1 MRRILAVILLFMCA
15 SALASAQSGDA
26 SRQKLKQGDKGA
38 GKPGANAARQTPPL
52 TVTDTYTPVVA
63 SVLSPPTFF
72 VPGTDGKY
80 HIAYDVELQN
90 THPATAAVLVE
101 VDVVDAGK
109 RVLVSMGVPEMVR
122 RLRTLDARPVGNTI
136 IEPNGSRVLF
146 IELTFDSLAQAPKVF
161 LHNLSLKG
169 AKSPADNKQSSHN
182 YTILPYNVAAAKPFT
197 IGPPLAGKGW
207 VATNGC
213 CAPGRPHRSSF
224 VPVNGWLVN
233 AQRFAI
239 DWMRMNDDGYM
250 VVGDPSK
257 NENWAN
263 YGADVLAVADGT
275 VIETLDEFDDNK
287 PGDLPDPTTIT
298 VKNIGGNHIVLDIGN
313 GLYGFYAHLKRG
325 SLKVRVGDH
334 VRKGDKL
341 ALLGNTGNSSAPHLH
356 FHIMD
361 SPSVMGSNG
370 VPYVIESF
378 EYDGQVPLD
387 LFERAFGHFEK
398 SNELTEKFGGGR
410 LAMPQRRKGQYPLAW
425 DIINFP

>member
-1 MRRILAVILLFMCA
+1 MRRILAVILLILCA

-52 TVTDTYTPVVA
+52 TDTYTPVVA
-63 SVLSPPTFF
+63 SVLGPPTFF
-72 VPGTDGKY
+72 VRGTDGKY
-80 HIAYDVELQN
+80 HIAYDVEFQN
-90 THPATAAVLVE
+90 THPAIAAALYK
-101 VDVVDAGK
+101 VDVVDAGN
-109 RVLVSMGVPEMVR
+109 RVLASMEGLEVVR
-122 RLRTLDARPVGNTI
+122 RLRTLDARPVKDAQ

-161 LHNLSLKG
+161 LHNLSLEG
-169 AKSPADNKQSSHN
+169 AKNPTDTKPSSLN
-182 YTILPYNVAAAKPFT
+182 YTILPYNVAAAKPLT

-207 VATNGC
+207 IAANGC
-213 CAPGRPHRSSF
+213 CAPGFPHRSSF
-224 VPVNGWLVN
+224 VPVNGMLIN

-239 DWMRMNDDGYM
+239 DWMRMNDGGYM
-250 VVGDPSK
+250 VVGDPSR

-263 YGADVLAVADGT
+263 YGADIIAVADGT

-287 PGDLPDPTTIT
+287 PGALPDPKTIT
-298 VKNIGGNHIVLDIGN
+298 VKNIGGNYIVLDLGN

-325 SLKVRVGDH
+325 SLKVRVGDK

-361 SPSVMGSNG
+361 GPSVLGSNG

-378 EYDGQVPLD
+378 EYDGQVPVD
-387 LFERAFGHFEK
+387 LFLKAFGDLETSK
-398 SNELTEKFGGGR
+398 KMTEKFGGRR